1 MWGSIS
7 HPGKNR
13 GRFFPTSL
21 GRPSEGCCVG
31 QARCRRTL
39 PVFLRFLPPDTL
51 GEGRG
56 PQVTSARGS
65 SKGACLGRGEGGGG
79 QYSESPC
86 RACVS
91 KAGASFPLVQGQ
103 PAPPQGE
110 GSPPTAVT
118 GRASAKLPR
127 GGRGAGR
134 RQRRRTHTR

>member
-51 GEGRG
+51 GEDRG

-79 QYSESPC
+79 SIQRAPAGPAFPKRVLAFPWC
-86 RACVS
+86 RDS
-91 KAGASFPLVQGQ
+91 LLPHKGKGAHPPL
-103 PAPPQGE
+103 
-110 GSPPTAVT
+110 
-118 GRASAKLPR
+118 
-127 GGRGAGR
+127 
-134 RQRRRTHTR
+134 